1 MATVDT
7 GVPVQGAS
15 RGGRTCLVVER
26 SLHRPEPSDRVRP
39 RRPDVHELAEQLGRL
54 ARQLEAE
61 DSTGT
66 MLDEIVAAAVQ
77 LVPGA
82 EEASISLVVA
92 RRQIT
97 SPHRTGELPR
107 IVDAIQ
113 TETGEGPC
121 LDAAYEHQ
129 TVRVP
134 DLRHEQRWPRFA
146 RRAYESGA
154 GSMLSFQLYVQ
165 GDTMGALNLYNRAPD
180 GFDEESEQIGLLFA
194 SHAAVAFADA
204 QKLDRLDRAI
214 ASRDLIGQAKGMLME
229 RYRIDGDGAFR
240 VLARASQSSNRPLRE
255 VAQELVSTG
264 RLAVLAED

>member
-1 MATVDT
+1 MDERPRENGGQPAR
-7 GVPVQGAS
+7 PGA
-15 RGGRTCLVVER
+15 GRT
-26 SLHRPEPSDRVRP
+26 
-39 RRPDVHELAEQLGRL
+39 DVNELAEQLGRL
-54 ARQLEAE
+54 ARHLEAE
-61 DSTGT
+61 DSTSQ
-66 MLDEIVAAAVQ
+66 MLDEVVAAAVQ
-77 LVPGA
+77 LIPGA
-82 EEASISLVVA
+82 EEASISLVRA

-107 IVDAIQ
+107 LVDAIQ
-113 TETGEGPC
+113 TETAEGPC

-146 RRAYESGA
+146 RRAFEAGA

-165 GDTMGALNLYNRAPD
+165 GDTMGALNLYNREPD
-180 GFDEESEQIGLLFA
+180 GFDDESEQVGLLFA

-204 QKLDRLDRAI
+204 QKLDHLDRAV

-240 VLARASQSSNRPLRE
+240 VLARVSQASNRPLRD

-264 RLAVLAED
+264 RLEQLARE